1 MKTAVVTSPRSS
13 SPPPPLPEPRR
24 LPPSPITRF
33 CVRPSRCLA
42 SRPTWVAL
50 PRRGV
55 CGAPS
60 TSSQACAYGC
70 DAVRGARDAS
80 PAREGVPRYRN
91 ADDDHAGH
99 VSRRATR
106 EGRERVAARARTG
119 AARVHVARHP
129 RGRRGWRKHRGGS
142 GPGRRRGLGHRRPH
156 ARCTDFPL
164 SAPARCRVAADRRG
178 GALAVDPRAYPA
190 RLCSCGGEAARG
202 ARVKVLVVLAQ
213 PPLPEGEAPA
223 RCAVGLIRGLK
234 ANGVEVRTLAAK
246 QDYAL
251 AGSPPGDLDV
261 EVVDVI
267 PQDGGWLSLRPLRR
281 PRGEL
286 AAPAFKAR
294 LAALAADVA
303 VVHLHYLVR
312 RDRTF
317 GVPWRRQF
325 RDVLEFQ
332 LAERGAVGRHRFLAA
347 SSPLVADAVRRAAPH
362 AEVTLA
368 PLTLDPLYYEPAP
381 LDEPPRAG
389 LIGTAAWTPTAAAV
403 ERLVERVWPLVR
415 RELPDA
421 QLRIAGRGMRELHL
435 HGPGIGVL
443 GEVPSA
449 AEFLRSL
456 SVLLYPLERG
466 SGVKVK
472 VLESIASGLP
482 VVTTPAGAEGIDGG
496 DGVLIEDSDVALAHA
511 AAAILR
517 DEEDRRRRGA
527 AALQAFG
534 ERYTPEVATRPL
546 VALYERMAR
555 R

>member
-1 MKTAVVTSPRSS
+1 
-13 SPPPPLPEPRR
+13 
-24 LPPSPITRF
+24 
-33 CVRPSRCLA
+33 
-42 SRPTWVAL
+42 
-50 PRRGV
+50 
-55 CGAPS
+55 
-60 TSSQACAYGC
+60 
-70 DAVRGARDAS
+70 
-80 PAREGVPRYRN
+80 
-91 ADDDHAGH
+91 
-99 VSRRATR
+99 
-106 EGRERVAARARTG
+106 
-119 AARVHVARHP
+119 
-129 RGRRGWRKHRGGS
+129 
-142 GPGRRRGLGHRRPH
+142 
-156 ARCTDFPL
+156 
-164 SAPARCRVAADRRG
+164 
-178 GALAVDPRAYPA
+178 
-190 RLCSCGGEAARG
+190 
-202 ARVKVLVVLAQ
+202 VKVLVVLAQ

-251 AGSPPGDLDV
+251 PGPPPGDLDV
-261 EVVDVI
+261 EIVDVL
-267 PQDGGWLSLRPLRR
+267 PQGGGWLSLRPLRR

-294 LAALAADVA
+294 LAALAADVDVVHLEETQTA
-303 VVHLHYLVR
+303 CAARDVRKPSVVHLHYLVR

-325 RDVLEFQ
+325 RDVLEFH
-332 LAERGAVGRHRFLAA
+332 LAERGALGRHRFLAA

-381 LDEPPRAG
+381 LDELPRAG

-435 HGPGIGVL
+435 HGPGIEVL
-443 GEVPSA
+443 GEVRSA

-496 DGVLIEDSDVALAHA
+496 DGVLIEDSDAALAHA